1 MVELYLIRHA
11 EAMGNVNEVFQG
23 SIDEKLSPKGYR
35 QLEELKG
42 RCKEIALDRLYTS
55 PLSRAVETAQAVNY
69 YHNLDLIKVPELVEI
84 FGGDFE
90 GKPWADL
97 PTLYPEQYHN
107 WRHNQKDFAPPNG
120 ETMQQVYDRM
130 VKAMGGI
137 LEENLRLKRHM
148 TIAVVSHGCAIR
160 NYQCYLN
167 RADISYM
174 PKLKWADNTAVT
186 KVTFNSLDDWCIDYL
201 NDSSHL
207 SEENSTLKFSNWC
220 KGEV

>member
-23 SIDEKLSPKGYR
+23 SIDEKISPKGYR
-35 QLEELKG
+35 QLEHLKE
-42 RCKEIALDRLYTS
+42 RFKSVPLDRVYTS
-55 PLSRAVETAQAVNY
+55 PLSRAVETAQMVNF

-84 FGGDFE
+84 CGGDFE
-90 GKPWADL
+90 GKKWSEL

-107 WRHNQKDFAPPNG
+107 WRENQSKFAPPNG

-130 VKAMGGI
+130 VTAMDSI
-137 LEENLRLKRHM
+137 IEENLKLKRNM

-167 RADISYM
+167 RSDISYM
-174 PKLKWADNTAVT
+174 PKLKWSDNTAVT
-186 KVTFNSLDDWCIDYL
+186 KVIFNTLTEWQVEYI

-207 SEENSTLKFSNWC
+207 SEEDSTLKFSNWC

>member
-23 SIDEKLSPKGYR
+23 SIDEKISPKGYR
-35 QLEELKG
+35 QLEELKE
-42 RCKEIALDRLYTS
+42 RFKDIPLDRVYTS
-55 PLSRAVETAQAVNY
+55 TLSRAVETAQAVNY
-69 YHNLDLIKVPELVEI
+69 YHHLDLIKDSNIVEI
-84 FGGDFE
+84 CGGDFE
-90 GKPWADL
+90 GKSWADL
-97 PTLYPEQYHN
+97 PTLYPEQYYN
-107 WRHNQKDFAPPNG
+107 WKNNQKAFAPPNG

-130 VKAMGGI
+130 VNAMESI
-137 LEENLRLKRHM
+137 LEENLKLKRNM
-148 TIAVVSHGCAIR
+148 VIAVVSHGCAIR

-167 RADISYM
+167 HADISYM
-174 PKLKWADNTAVT
+174 PMLKWSDNTAVS
-186 KVTFNSLDDWCIDYL
+186 KIVFNSLTDWNVDYL